1 VVRRFATAP
10 KAPLAVATV
19 LATPLFFAALMAV
32 SLAVEKPTV
41 RHVLKHG
48 KLLTTRGDAST
59 STEVTI
65 WLLALVPVV
74 AVVLTGVVGMLLGR
88 LGTIAAAVVA
98 IAAAV
103 VLLVPLN
110 SWTRRHTARYP
121 CGADVFCPKKFT
133 QSQDIYRRGEW
144 EAGARHTAMQLGIV
158 TIVISGIAI
167 GLTVL
172 FELRR
177 RRHRPVPVPPP
188 PPEITLGGNL

>member
-1 VVRRFATAP
+1 MRRFRTATR
-10 KAPLAVATV
+10 APLAVATV

-41 RHVLKHG
+41 RHALKHG
-48 KLLTTRGDAST
+48 KPITTLGDAST
-59 STEVTI
+59 ATEVKI
-65 WLLALVPVV
+65 WLLALIPVV
-74 AVVLTGVVGMLLGR
+74 AVLVSGVVGMLLGR
-88 LGTIAAAVVA
+88 LGTVAVALVT

-110 SWTRRHTARYP
+110 TWTKRHTARYP
-121 CGADVFCPKKFT
+121 CGADVFCPTKFT

-144 EAGARHTAMQLGIV
+144 EADARHTAMQLGVV

-172 FELRR
+172 LELRR
-177 RRHRPVPVPPP
+177 RRHRPLPVPPP